1 MTKISKR
8 HFNNKSLVDPE
19 RKYDLQEAITILKDA
34 ANVKFEE
41 SIDVAINLGIDCK
54 QSDQNVRGSA
64 ILPNGSGKNMKVIVF
79 AEGEDADAANKAGA
93 DEVGMD
99 DLAEKLS
106 VDPITLRLANILP
119 PHSATITG
127 FRVTSIGMRECLE
140 RVEKESNWR
149 RKFRKLPLGKGI
161 GVGCGFFISG

>member
-54 QSDQNVRGSA
+54 PVSY
-64 ILPNGSGKNMKVIVF
+64 
-79 AEGEDADAANKAGA
+79 
-93 DEVGMD
+93 
-99 DLAEKLS
+99 
-106 VDPITLRLANILP
+106 THLRA
-119 PHSATITG
+119 HET
-127 FRVTSIGMRECLE
+127 
-140 RVEKESNWR
+140 
-149 RKFRKLPLGKGI
+149 
-161 GVGCGFFISG
+161 